1 MKAVTRT
8 MKALITTA
16 VLTLTATAVEAQQ
29 LCLLRDSAVSQ
40 LEEQYSERVLGR
52 GLAQGGKAMVELFVG
67 KTGSWTVVVTDT
79 EGRSCV
85 VSSGDGWTPV
95 PLLAG
100 DPA

>member
-40 LEEQYSERVLGR
+40 LEHR
-52 GLAQGGKAMVELFVG
+52 GAQLC
-67 KTGSWTVVVTDT
+67 
-79 EGRSCV
+79 RQQR
-85 VSSGDGWTPV
+85 
-95 PLLAG
+95 
-100 DPA
+100 